1 MDKACLEAM
10 VRIRP
15 DRGALMVAQ
24 ALAELNFRHDCRG
37 FAAFL
42 RGRKGK

>member
-10 VRIRP
+10 LRIRP

-24 ALAELNFRHDCRG
+24 APAALNFRHDFQR
-37 FAAFL
+37 FAVLA
-42 RGRKGK
+42 RWRKRK

>member
-10 VRIRP
+10 LRIRP

-24 ALAELNFRHDCRG
+24 ALAELNFRHDFER
-37 FAAFL
+37 FAASAQW
-42 RGRKGK
+42 RKRK